1 MPLLLGNDQRKRRK
15 RMKSPEKRRSGSIG
29 AVVLLAVAAAGYPAI
44 AQAAA
49 PSAPDDALRAGARAI
64 SAGRFAEA
72 AADYAV
78 VTRAMPNF
86 AEAWLNLGLAQEQ
99 AGDLDKARAALE
111 KAAALKP
118 GLRGAHLFLG
128 IVEYR
133 QNRYREA
140 ENNLQRETR
149 IDPGNANP
157 WMWLGVC
164 YLAEGRPESAIPPL
178 DKAHSLDPRNPDILY
193 HRGRAYMLVA
203 NASYAA
209 MFSLN
214 HDSVRVHQMLGE
226 AYATGYRTSEAISEF
241 ETAVKMAPRQ
251 PGLHE
256 ELADQ
261 YWVAGQLDKAEEG
274 YRAELQ
280 VDPYAVT
287 SMYKLGS
294 LLVLNRNPQEGI
306 SFLRS
311 ALRSDP
317 SLSDA
322 HYYLG
327 TGLMGLDRNQEAV
340 GEFQQAIAADP
351 SNDRAMSSYYK
362 LAMLYRKLHDK
373 QDEQDAMSKFL
384 RMKSQ
389 TAAKQNRYAAQI
401 ARARNSLPV
410 DDPEKNL
417 NSPEE

>member
-1 MPLLLGNDQRKRRK
+1 MNLPDKKR
-15 RMKSPEKRRSGSIG
+15 PWSI
-29 AVVLLAVAAAGYPAI
+29 AAAVLLAIAAGRYPAI
-44 AQAAA
+44 AQTAAA
-49 PSAPDDALRAGARAI
+49 SGADDALRAGARAI

-72 AADYAV
+72 AADYMT

-99 AGDLDKARAALE
+99 AGDLDQARAALE

-118 GLRGAHLFLG
+118 GLRGAYLFLG

-140 ENNLQRETR
+140 ESDLQREIH
-149 IDPGNANP
+149 IDPRDAKP

-178 DKAHSLDPRNPDILY
+178 DKAHSLDPTDADILY

-214 HDSVRVHQMLGE
+214 HDSVRVHQVLGE
-226 AYATGYRTSEAISEF
+226 AYATGFRTSEAISEF
-241 ETAVKMAPRQ
+241 ETAVKMAPHQ

-261 YWVAGQLDKAEEG
+261 YWVAGQLEKAEAG

-306 SFLRS
+306 MYLRS

-327 TGLMGLDRNQEAV
+327 TGLMGLDKNQEAV

-351 SNDRAMSSYYK
+351 SSDRAMSSYYK

-373 QDEQDAMSKFL
+373 HDEQEAMSKFL
-384 RMKSQ
+384 LMKNQ

-401 ARARNSLPV
+401 VRARSSLPV
-410 DDPEKNL
+410 DN
-417 NSPEE
+417 PEENLHAPQE